1 MPEIGRHHQHSLHYS
16 LLCGPFLEHPDISMR
31 KSWLTITHKSAVQNL
46 FAAKRH
52 GLVQDTRILP
62 SQSRFV
68 EGSNRILPRFDEN
81 GVKTYSSGSSVISD
95 LRGIFRTHSI
105 AQHLSLHHHRH
116 FLLTST
122 QSLSTTLISGI
133 NLRTQHHQVAMDMFR
148 NSVTAIV
155 TAIHSTWP
163 SVTDGQFNPAA
174 SNSRQMSTISNKSF
188 TSPIN

>member
-16 LLCGPFLEHPDISMR
+16 LACGPFLEHPDISMR
-31 KSWLTITHKSAVQNL
+31 KSWLTITHTSAVQNL

-52 GLVQDTRILP
+52 GLVQYTRILP

-95 LRGIFRTHSI
+95 LRVIFRTHSI

-122 QSLSTTLISGI
+122 QSLLTTSDRKSSLD
-133 NLRTQHHQVAMDMFR
+133 NTHLRDR
-148 NSVTAIV
+148 
-155 TAIHSTWP
+155 
-163 SVTDGQFNPAA
+163 PA
-174 SNSRQMSTISNKSF
+174 NQ
-188 TSPIN
+188 TSLSCYGHVSPLSQTPL